1 MLHRLIVGVDLH
13 WRSTLRLFLL
23 AMLQE
28 VNKRSRR
35 TRINVQDIGGNVV
48 GDVKESLD
56 EQDVLRTKC
65 L

>member
-56 EQDVLRTKC
+56 EQGVLRTKC